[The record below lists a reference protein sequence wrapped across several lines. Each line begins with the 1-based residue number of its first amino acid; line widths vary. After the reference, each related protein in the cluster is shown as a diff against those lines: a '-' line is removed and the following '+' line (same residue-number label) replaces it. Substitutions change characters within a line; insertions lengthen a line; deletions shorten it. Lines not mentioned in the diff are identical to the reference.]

1 MPARSGFAPDSVSRE
16 KVVRRGLDLTPEAAM
31 PTPARVPGHGGRY
44 RFREY
49 EPHDRKVVGI
59 LRAIA
64 HHEEPT
70 EEWGKPPSDAVR
82 HITVVVADCEENHRV
97 VAAARVI
104 ANDDRV
110 AHLQFVS
117 VEEERRGIGLGGA
130 LLDWIETA
138 SRDEW
143 GHRVVELEVERHNSR
158 AMTFYERKGYAHRED
173 YSAVARVCSEN
184 PMVRRML
191 GPPRVLRFVKSLKHA
206 SDENPSAGASA

>member
-1 MPARSGFAPDSVSRE
+1 
-16 KVVRRGLDLTPEAAM
+16 M

-49 EPHDRKVVGI
+49 EPRDRKVVGI

-117 VEEERRGIGLGGA
+117 VEE
-130 LLDWIETA
+130 
-138 SRDEW
+138 
-143 GHRVVELEVERHNSR
+143 VN
-158 AMTFYERKGYAHRED
+158 
-173 YSAVARVCSEN
+173 
-184 PMVRRML
+184 
-191 GPPRVLRFVKSLKHA
+191 KH
-206 SDENPSAGASA
+206 EY

>member
-1 MPARSGFAPDSVSRE
+1 
-16 KVVRRGLDLTPEAAM
+16 M

-49 EPHDRKVVGI
+49 EPRDRKVVGI

-82 HITVVVADCEENHRV
+82 HITVVVTDGEENHRV

-110 AHLQFVS
+110 AHLQFVC
-117 VEEERRGIGLGGA
+117 VEEERQGIGLGGA

-158 AMTFYERKGYAHRED
+158 AMALYERRGYAHRED
-173 YSAVARVCSEN
+173 NSAVARVWSEN
-184 PMVRRML
+184 PMIRRLL
-191 GPPRVLRFVKSLKHA
+191 GPPRVLRFVKSLEPA
-206 SDENPSAGASA
+206 SDENRSAGASA